1 MRQRIND
8 SMDLAPLVAT
18 GLAQAGYDAIHVRD
32 YGLQSALDEDI
43 FTRAA
48 EEDRILISGDTDFAT
63 MLALRKEKRPSVIL
77 FRKQTQRRPE
87 EQLSLLLLNLPAL
100 RKDLESGAIVV
111 FDQDRIR
118 VRSLPVAE

>member
-1 MRQRIND
+1 MRFLIDNCL
-8 SMDLAPLVAT
+8 SPIVAGGLVR
-18 GLAQAGYDAIHVRD
+18 AGFDAIHVRD

-43 FTRAA
+43 FDRAA
-48 EEDRILISGDTDFAT
+48 EEDRILISSDTDFAT
-63 MLALRKEKRPSVIL
+63 LLALKREKRPSVIL
-77 FRKQTQRRPE
+77 FRRQTQRRPE

-100 RKDLESGAIVV
+100 CEDLDTGAIVV

>member
-1 MRQRIND
+1 MRFLINNCL
-8 SMDLAPLVAT
+8 SPVVAS
-18 GLAQAGYDAIHVRD
+18 GLAQAGHDAVHVRD

-43 FTRAA
+43 FARAA
-48 EEDRILISGDTDFAT
+48 EEDRILVSADTDFAT
-63 MLALRKEKRPSVIL
+63 ILALRKEKGPSVIL
-77 FRKQTQRRPE
+77 FRRRTQRRPE

-100 RKDLESGAIVV
+100 REDLDTGAIVV